1 MENQLETRLRAR
13 TEMLWVSTMEEDR
26 TAARMLPVAEK
37 LGYAHIEWTCIKS
50 FEQRSQGKMRLPG
63 DGQCT
68 NIDMALRAIAEY
80 KQQPTVFVF
89 RDLELLARRLEH
101 SPDYVVIVRRI
112 KDLCG
117 ALRQNGNTVVFL
129 ASSPMIPVELQE
141 CLALI
146 EVPLPDHEERI
157 AIISAWIAANCTG
170 LPSQINDE
178 TIHQMG
184 SVSAGMTSRQIQ
196 SALAMSVVKHK
207 ALDLR
212 VVDDLLA
219 EKIAA
224 VKTSELMECVRV
236 GEKLEDVGGLTAIK
250 DYVQKRAMAF
260 GRPAERYGLPKPKG
274 VLIVGIPGTGKSL
287 LAKVIA
293 SILHLALLRFD
304 LGRVHASLVGESEA
318 RMRRAL
324 VIAESQAPVVI
335 WIDELEK
342 AFAGVSGP
350 SGDSGVGQRVFGTFL
365 TWLQERTKPV
375 FLVATANNIR
385 QLPPEFLRKGRFDE
399 IFFVD
404 VPTPVERK
412 AILEVLLR
420 KYGVPAKGLISER
433 LIEKLDR
440 YTGAEI
446 ECVITE
452 AMFEAFS
459 DDQRP
464 VTAKD
469 LAAATSKIVPIADQ
483 MRDEIEAMRG
493 WGRANARSAS

>member
-1 MENQLETRLRAR
+1 VEDQLETRFRAK

-26 TAARMLPVAEK
+26 TASRIEAEAEK
-37 LGYAHIEWTCIKS
+37 LGNAVFEWTCVKA
-50 FEQRSQGKMRLPG
+50 FEQRCQGKLRLPG

-68 NIDMALRAIAEY
+68 NIDQALRAIAEY
-80 KQQPTVFVF
+80 KQQRTVFIF
-89 RDLELLARRLEH
+89 RDLDLLARRLEP
-101 SPDYVVIVRRI
+101 SPDYVMVVRRI
-112 KDLCG
+112 KDVCR
-117 ALRQNGNTVVFL
+117 ALRQNGNTAVFL
-129 ASSPMIPVELQE
+129 ASSPLIPRELQE
-141 CLALI
+141 CLALV
-146 EVPLPDHEERI
+146 EVPLPDQEERI
-157 AIISAWIAANCTG
+157 AINSAWIAANCAG
-170 LPSQINDE
+170 VPSQINDE
-178 TIHQMG
+178 IVHQMG

-207 ALDLR
+207 ALTPQ

-236 GEKLEDVGGLTAIK
+236 GEKLEDVGGLAAIK

-318 RMRRAL
+318 RMRQAL

-335 WIDELEK
+335 WIDEIEK

-365 TWLQERTKPV
+365 TWAQERTKPI
-375 FLVATANNIR
+375 FLVATANSVR

-404 VPTPVERK
+404 LPTPAERK

-420 KYGVPAKGLISER
+420 KYGLPTKGLISER

-469 LAAATSKIVPIADQ
+469 LAAAATKIVPISDQ